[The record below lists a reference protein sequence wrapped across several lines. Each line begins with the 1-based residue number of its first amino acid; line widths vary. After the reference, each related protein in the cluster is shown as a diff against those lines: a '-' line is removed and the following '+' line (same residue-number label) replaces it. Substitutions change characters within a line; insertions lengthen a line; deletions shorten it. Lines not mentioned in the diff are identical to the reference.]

1 VCVCVV
7 CVCGVCV
14 VFVCVSPNVTNNCYF
29 ELQVHLNEQ
38 INSTEALSRDLK
50 RSETINSNLNT
61 TLAGLTK
68 KLEALN
74 QTLPL
79 LCGRIKDVSTYIYI
93 IQTLSKPLMMY
104 V

>member
-1 VCVCVV
+1 
-7 CVCGVCV
+7 
-14 VFVCVSPNVTNNCYF
+14 
-29 ELQVHLNEQ
+29 LNEQ

-79 LCGRIKDVSTYIYI
+79 LCGRIKDVSTYNSDAVKAFNDVHLE
-93 IQTLSKPLMMY
+93 IQIFQTWDKHPFFG
-104 V
+104 